1 MLVALTRVV
10 ETRHPWM
17 RGHGDRV
24 TELALSVARLLGWE
38 QGQLELVRL
47 GGLLH
52 DVGKLALPTELLGK
66 PGPLTARELEEVQR
80 HPEAGARLVGPL
92 PHARRALPCVLS
104 HHERWDGDGYPQRI
118 VGTSIPV
125 EARLVCLADAFDA
138 MTSARPYRPPLSV
151 DDALDEVAHFAGSQF
166 DPVLAHACVHVWA
179 AQATIAV

>member
-24 TELALSVARLLGWE
+24 TDLALSVARFLGWE
-38 QGQLELVRL
+38 QRQLELVRL

-52 DVGKLALPTELLGK
+52 DVGKLALPTELLGR
-66 PGPLTARELEEVQR
+66 PGPLTPTELEEVKR
-80 HPEAGARLVGPL
+80 HPATGARLVAPL
-92 PHARRALPCVLS
+92 PRARRALPCVLS
-104 HHERWDGDGYPQRI
+104 HHERWDGDGYPRQI
-118 VGTSIPV
+118 VTTSIPL
-125 EARLVCLADAFDA
+125 EARLVCVADAFDA
-138 MTSARPYRPPLSV
+138 MTSARPYRLPLSV
-151 DDALDEVAHFAGSQF
+151 DAALDEVADCAGTQF

>member
-17 RGHGDRV
+17 RGHGGRV
-24 TELALSVARLLGWE
+24 TGLALSVARFLGWE
-38 QGQLELVRL
+38 ERQLELVRL

-52 DVGKLALPTELLGK
+52 DVGKLALPAELLGK
-66 PGPLTARELEEVQR
+66 LGPLTQSELEEVQR
-80 HPEAGARLVGPL
+80 HPAAGARLVAPL
-92 PHARRALPCVLS
+92 PRARRALPCVLY
-104 HHERWDGDGYPQRI
+104 HHERWDGDGYPRRI

-151 DDALDEVAHFAGSQF
+151 DAALDEVAGCAGTQF
-166 DPVLAHACVHVWA
+166 DPILARACVHVWA